1 VSAADIY
8 TKSIAGAEHFL
19 AQAEILSDLI
29 FAHLELSS
37 LGTSQIRI
45 FTKQHPLAIILTQG
59 CELEQDFKA
68 RRRQVPEDKL
78 VPCILFCELN
88 LASQMRDPKMSS
100 NIWNRISQN
109 NDERYHFFQAV
120 DQDQDTQGEGLPE
133 LGVDFKRLFAI
144 PTDEVYWRISTGEV
158 KRRCLLKSPYLEHFC
173 RRFANFLSRVALPD
187 PHMSVR

>member
-1 VSAADIY
+1 
-8 TKSIAGAEHFL
+8 
-19 AQAEILSDLI
+19 
-29 FAHLELSS
+29 
-37 LGTSQIRI
+37 
-45 FTKQHPLAIILTQG
+45 
-59 CELEQDFKA
+59 
-68 RRRQVPEDKL
+68 
-78 VPCILFCELN
+78 
-88 LASQMRDPKMSS
+88 MRDPKMSS